1 MMTTEFLTAMEQAG
15 CRLTEPRRVVADLVA
30 RREGHFTAAEI
41 VDEARRHQPGLG
53 RATVFRA
60 LDLFT
65 TLGLVEHVDL
75 PEGDHAYVTCDR
87 AHHHHAICTGCGR
100 SLDLPDMG
108 LTQVL
113 REAGNRLGFRITAH
127 RLELFG
133 LCPSCQAASR
143 S

>member
-1 MMTTEFLTAMEQAG
+1 MTTQFLTTMERAG
-15 CRLTEPRRVVADLVA
+15 CRLTEPRRVVAELVA
-30 RREGHFTAAEI
+30 RHEGHFTAAEI
-41 VDEARRHQPGLG
+41 VDQAQQRQPGLG

-65 TLGLVEHVDL
+65 SLGLVERIDL
-75 PEGDHAYVTCDR
+75 PDGDHAYVTCEQ
-87 AHHHHAICTGCGR
+87 AHHHHAICTSCGR

-108 LTQVL
+108 LSQVL
-113 REAGNRLGFRITAH
+113 HDAGARLGFRITTH

-133 LCPSCQAASR
+133 LCASCQAAGR